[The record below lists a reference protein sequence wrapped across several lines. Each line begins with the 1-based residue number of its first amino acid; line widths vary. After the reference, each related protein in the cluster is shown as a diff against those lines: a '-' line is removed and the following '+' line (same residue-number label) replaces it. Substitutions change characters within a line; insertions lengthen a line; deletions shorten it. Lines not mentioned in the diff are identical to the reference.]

1 MGIDQNHYHST
12 AIVLGLRHHSVLAQ
26 TNPPINNWQHHPTTA
41 HHVVRYNHHPR
52 SPICSSLAQMSMPGM
67 STSMDTAMSMPG
79 MSMSST
85 SMDPAMSMPNAMSSG
100 MTMTTTASS
109 AKSSLMA
116 SATSTSSSSSATV
129 STNAAPGSTGPSEAM
144 IAAIGLVTW
153 VALGVSN
160 VF

>member
-52 SPICSSLAQMSMPGM
+52 SPICKQQPRANVHARHVNLNGHRDVNAWNVNVVHLHGPRNVNAQRYELR
-67 STSMDTAMSMPG
+67 
-79 MSMSST
+79 
-85 SMDPAMSMPNAMSSG
+85 

-144 IAAIGLVTW
+144 IAAIVLVTW
-153 VALGVSN
+153 VA
-160 VF
+160 